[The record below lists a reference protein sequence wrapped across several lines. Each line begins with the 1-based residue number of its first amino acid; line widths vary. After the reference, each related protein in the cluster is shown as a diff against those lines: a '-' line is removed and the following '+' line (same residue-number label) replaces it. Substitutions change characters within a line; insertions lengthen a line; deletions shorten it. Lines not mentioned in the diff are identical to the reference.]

1 MRYLRRRTS
10 VRAQRG
16 FSLVEML
23 MTAFILAVGIMGLTM
38 LQVMALKGSRGGRSL
53 GTAVQV
59 GEMVMDQI
67 EMEGRLSW
75 LNITATQVATPVALT
90 KLQYVNKVPATI
102 PTSITIG
109 PPPTPTPTATFT
121 IKGQVPVANA
131 PDPSDSTPF
140 YNVYV
145 AQNNVGSAG
154 TGIISDFTVN
164 VSFADQVNQ
173 ATSVAIPRTVVVTRR
188 IIHG

>member
-10 VRAQRG
+10 VRAQQG
-16 FSLVEML
+16 FSMVEML

-38 LQVMALKGSRGGRSL
+38 LQIMALKGARGGRSL

-67 EMEGRLSW
+67 ELEGRLSW
-75 LNITATQVATPVALT
+75 LNITATQAAAPTALAT
-90 KLQYVNKVPATI
+90 LQYVGKVKSAIPAT
-102 PTSITIG
+102 ITIG
-109 PPPTPTPTATFT
+109 PPATPAPDATFT
-121 IKGQVPVANA
+121 IKGQVPVATA

-140 YNVYV
+140 YNVYI
-145 AQNNVGSAG
+145 AQRDVGNAG

-164 VSFADQVNQ
+164 VSFADEVNQ

-188 IIHG
+188 ILHG